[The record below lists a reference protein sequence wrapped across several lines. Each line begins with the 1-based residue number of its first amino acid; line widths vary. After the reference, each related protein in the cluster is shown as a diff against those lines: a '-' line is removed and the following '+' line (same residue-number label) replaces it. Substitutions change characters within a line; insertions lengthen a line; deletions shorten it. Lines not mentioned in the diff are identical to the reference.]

1 MARQF
6 STKCKFGGNEV
17 NVNRII
23 KYKKSS
29 LGKRRN
35 DNQTPNTYTINIKP
49 EHTIDFCMLT
59 TALMY
64 TVYSRTYIEFFVLC
78 CLFVLKNKLI
88 AKGILK

>member
-1 MARQF
+1 MAKKF
-6 STKCKFGGNEV
+6 STKSRFGGN
-17 NVNRII
+17 NTHINNFK
-23 KYKKSS
+23 KYKRSSVGKSVS
-29 LGKRRN
+29 Y
-35 DNQTPNTYTINIKP
+35 DSTYTINIKP

-59 TALMY
+59 TAFMY